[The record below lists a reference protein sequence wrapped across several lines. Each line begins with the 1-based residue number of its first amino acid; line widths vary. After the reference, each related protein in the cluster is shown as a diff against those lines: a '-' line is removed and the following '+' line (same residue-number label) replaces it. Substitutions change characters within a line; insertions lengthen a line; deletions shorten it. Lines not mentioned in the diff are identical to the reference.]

1 MKTFEQHE
9 SAIRGYSRVYPT
21 VFDKAENAR
30 QIDTKGKEYID
41 FFAGAG
47 VLNYGHNN
55 PKMKAAMIDY
65 LQGNGVTHS
74 LDMASKAKGE
84 FIEAFVQTI
93 LKPRGLDY
101 KLQFMGPTGT
111 NSVEA
116 ALKIARRSTGRS
128 EVIAFT
134 KGFHGMTLGSLAAT
148 ANTYF
153 RGAAGVE
160 LSNVSH
166 LPYGCDKPCKGCSM
180 GCGIDRLSELR
191 ARYKDPSSSFAP
203 PAAFLVETIQAEGGV
218 NVASQQ
224 WMKALA
230 ELASEVGAL
239 LIIDDI
245 QVGCGRTGSFFSFDE
260 MGIQPDVVCLAKGI
274 GGMGTPMA
282 LNLVKPEHDQHWN
295 PGEHTG
301 TFRGQ
306 NLSFVAGR
314 EALRY
319 YETNELMN
327 EVKQKA
333 DMVYERL
340 APLEQQ
346 FDCVQIR
353 GRGLIA
359 GLDVGSTDASKAIV
373 AECFQKGLIIASCGT
388 GGKVLKVIPPLTIPS
403 EDLQEGLDILIQ
415 VTTKTL
421 GG

>member
-30 QIDTKGKEYID
+30 QTDTNGKEYID

-55 PKMKAAMIDY
+55 PKMKNAMIEY
-65 LQGNGVTHS
+65 LQSNGVTHS
-74 LDMASKAKGE
+74 LDMASRAKGE
-84 FIEAFVQTI
+84 FIEAFVDTI
-93 LKPRGLDY
+93 LKPRGMDY

-148 ANTYF
+148 ANSYF
-153 RGAAGVE
+153 RNAAGVE
-160 LSNVSH
+160 LTNVSH
-166 LPYGCDKPCKGCSM
+166 MPYGCEKPCMGCKM
-180 GCGIDRLSELR
+180 GCGVDRISELR
-191 ARYKDPSSSFAP
+191 ARYQDPSSSFAP

-218 NVASQQ
+218 NCASTE
-224 WMKALA
+224 WMQALA
-230 ELASEVGAL
+230 QLAKDVGAL
-239 LIIDDI
+239 LIVDDI

-260 MGIQPDVVCLAKGI
+260 MGIDPDVVCLAKGI

-282 LNLVKPEHDQHWN
+282 LNLVKPEHDQHWS

-319 YETNELMN
+319 YETDELMN
-327 EVKQKA
+327 QVKAKA
-333 DMVYERL
+333 EAMYKAL
-340 APLEQQ
+340 NPLEAK
-346 FDCVQIR
+346 FSTVQVR
-353 GRGLIA
+353 GRGFIA
-359 GLDVGSTDASKAIV
+359 GLDVGSPDVSKAIV
-373 AECFQKGLIIASCGT
+373 AKCFEKGLIIAGCGT
-388 GGKVLKVIPPLTIPS
+388 
-403 EDLQEGLDILIQ
+403 
-415 VTTKTL
+415 
-421 GG
+421 